1 MESKKEPAECA
12 PAESETAS
20 ESMGSDEVLEKIR
33 SLYQEHGISF
43 KELEHPPTRT
53 SEESAAAR
61 GESMEIGGKAILMKI
76 GDQFRV
82 LVLPAIMKIK
92 SSSIRKF
99 FGIKQMRFAT
109 REELSELTGVV
120 PGCMPPFGNPI
131 FPLELYVDSS
141 FQEQDKIAFN
151 AGKLTVSHILAF
163 DDYQR
168 IAKPTFFEFAKP
180 A

>member
-1 MESKKEPAECA
+1 M
-12 PAESETAS
+12 
-20 ESMGSDEVLEKIR
+20 LEKIR

-92 SSSIRKF
+92 SSSIRKV

-109 REELSELTGVV
+109 REE
-120 PGCMPPFGNPI
+120 
-131 FPLELYVDSS
+131 
-141 FQEQDKIAFN
+141 
-151 AGKLTVSHILAF
+151 
-163 DDYQR
+163 
-168 IAKPTFFEFAKP
+168 
-180 A
+180 